1 MPVMEL
7 ALAVLMGIVER
18 PQAARPFDRGPAVG
32 DRLPAI
38 EAVDQDGRP
47 RTFESLRGPK
57 ASSSI
62 SRCSRDNTPTRRAI
76 TATGRWP

>member
-1 MPVMEL
+1 MLAGHAATLCLVAALLRSDGMES
-7 ALAVLMGIVER
+7 AM
-18 PQAARPFDRGPAVG
+18 PFDPGPAVG

-57 ASSSI
+57 GLVFVFFRSA
-62 SRCSRDNTPTRRAI
+62 D
-76 TATGRWP
+76 W